1 MNEKFEKNLQRLQM
15 FEQSIQNLMMQK
27 QEIQIQLSEIESVEN
42 ELKNSKIAYKM
53 VGGLMVLKEKSE
65 LDEFLKEKK
74 KKFENELKEVEE
86 QEKNINIQAE
96 QAQSELLSG
105 MDTGDSNDS
114 KGGKKDGTAT
124 NK

>member
-27 QEIQIQLSEIESVEN
+27 QEIQIQLSEIESAEN